1 MEAGDWWQLSC
12 VPKEAHTPAWAQ
24 GAIIYQVFPDRF
36 AKSGSCDLTGK
47 LEPYTLHQNWTE
59 EVHWQ
64 PTDRGEVLN
73 NDFFG
78 GNFQGITEK
87 LPYIASLGGHD
98 FVPESH
104 FQGLLQSP
112 V

>member
-47 LEPYTLHQNWTE
+47 LEPTHATPEL
-59 EVHWQ
+59 
-64 PTDRGEVLN
+64 DRRGPLAAHRPGRGAEQRL
-73 NDFFG
+73 FG
-78 GNFQGITEK
+78 GNFRVLRKSCRI
-87 LPYIASLGGHD
+87 LPPWGLRF